1 MSSATML
8 EARIAAFSYHGE
20 DTAVLHDLE
29 ISTVAGTLTAVL
41 GGSGSGKST
50 LGRLL
55 AGWLTGGHSGRFT
68 GSLRLGSLH
77 SGSLHSGSAAGG
89 EGPEDSAPLV
99 FHGTP
104 EDPRI
109 NSAFWSEHVGFVPQD
124 AAALLSTVASTVAE
138 ELAFGLENRG
148 MERHLMRTEVAR
160 AAEEAGLTALL
171 ERDPATLSGGEL
183 RRLAVACCAITRPGV
198 LVLDEPLGSL
208 DDAGAASVRKLV
220 DRLLDSGTAVI
231 LLTQAADGLAHSAA
245 RWLVLDGG
253 TVTARGTPAELAGSN
268 SLLQAGVVH
277 SSRAGCGSG
286 ARRRAVTAAPAV
298 LELERISF
306 GYSLGPREAGPRK
319 TGPRKAERGKARRGR
334 TGPAVLGD
342 LDLTVGS
349 GEIVAVT
356 GPNGA
361 GKSTLLR
368 HFNGLL
374 RPDRGAVRIQGQDIA
389 GIPTGRIA
397 ERVGLLFQHPR
408 DQLFERT
415 VLREVLF
422 GLDRKFGPEA
432 AVRAR
437 AALAAAG
444 LGDQL
449 DTHPQELPASQQRL
463 LALATVLA
471 REPQLIA
478 LDEPTVGLDR
488 HGLDRLDDALGAAA
502 ERGAAVVMVSHDLA
516 YATDRAHRVLELR
529 DGTLRER

>member
-1 MSSATML
+1 MRIATVL
-8 EARIAAFSYHGE
+8 EARIAAFTYHGE
-20 DTAVLHDLE
+20 DTAALHDVD
-29 ISTVAGTLTAVL
+29 VAAAPGTLTAVL

-55 AGWLTGGHSGRFT
+55 AGWSFGGHTGRFT
-68 GSLRLGSLH
+68 GSLHLP
-77 SGSLHSGSAAGG
+77 AASDGAP
-89 EGPEDSAPLV
+89 PENSAPLV
-99 FHGTP
+99 FRGAP
-104 EDPRI
+104 DDPRI
-109 NSAFWSEHVGFVPQD
+109 NPALWSEHVGFVPQD
-124 AAALLSTVASTVAE
+124 AASLLSTVASTVAE

-148 MERHLMRTEVAR
+148 MERHLMRTEVAH
-160 AAEEAGLTALL
+160 AAGAAGLTALL

-183 RRLAVACCAITRPGV
+183 RRLAVACSAITRPGV

-208 DDAGAASVRKLV
+208 DDAGAASVRALV

-231 LLTQAADGLAHSAA
+231 VLSQAADDLAFSAT

-253 TVTARGTPAELAGSN
+253 TVTARGTPAELAGSPV
-268 SLLQAGVVH
+268 LLRTGVVLPARTGGGPGLQRRAGV
-277 SSRAGCGSG
+277 
-286 ARRRAVTAAPAV
+286 AAAETV

-306 GYSLGPREAGPRK
+306 GYPAG
-319 TGPRKAERGKARRGR
+319 RRR
-334 TGPAVLGD
+334 TGPAVFGD
-342 LDLTVGS
+342 LSLTVRA
-349 GEIVAVT
+349 GEVVAVT

-374 RPDRGAVRIQGQDIA
+374 RPDRGSVRIHGADIA
-389 GIPTGRIA
+389 GVPTGRIA

-422 GLDRKFGPEA
+422 GLDRRFVTDP

-437 AALAAAG
+437 AALDAVG
-444 LGDQL
+444 LGDRL
-449 DTHPQELPASQQRL
+449 DTHPQELPASLQRL

-471 REPQLIA
+471 REPRLIA

-488 HGLDRLDDALGAAA
+488 HGLELLDDAMGAAA
-502 ERGAAVVMVSHDLA
+502 ERGAAVVMVTHDLT
-516 YATDRAHRVLELR
+516 YARARAHRVLELR
-529 DGTLRER
+529 DGTLREG